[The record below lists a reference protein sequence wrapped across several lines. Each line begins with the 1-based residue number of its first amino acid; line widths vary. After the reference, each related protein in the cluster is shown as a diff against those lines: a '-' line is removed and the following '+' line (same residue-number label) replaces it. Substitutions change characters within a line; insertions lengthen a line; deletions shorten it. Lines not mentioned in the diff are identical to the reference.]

1 MFIQKINHKYKNFE
15 LDIENLEIGNNKI
28 IGLIGENGAG
38 KTTLMDILSK
48 MIKENAS
55 FDVQDYNEN
64 DILYIPSQVSPYY
77 FLTVSEFCKIVNEY
91 SNSNQSAG
99 EIINTLGLTEKK
111 DTLISELSEG
121 MKKKLTLIN
130 ILTGD
135 YSLIIMDEPFNSID
149 LKYSYEIKKL
159 ILQLKENSTI
169 LISSHILDSLI
180 DICDE
185 FVLLKNG
192 NVKKVFVNSK
202 DKKQLEDEI
211 FERNI

>member
-1 MFIQKINHKYKNFE
+1 MFIRKINHKYKNFE
-15 LDIENLEIGNNKI
+15 LDIENLEIENNKI

-48 MIKENAS
+48 MIKANAS

-64 DILYIPSQVSPYY
+64 DTLYIPSQVSPYY

-91 SNSNQSAG
+91 SPSSKTS
-99 EIINTLGLTEKK
+99 EDLIVELGLEDKK

-192 NVKKVFVNSK
+192 NVKKVFANSK